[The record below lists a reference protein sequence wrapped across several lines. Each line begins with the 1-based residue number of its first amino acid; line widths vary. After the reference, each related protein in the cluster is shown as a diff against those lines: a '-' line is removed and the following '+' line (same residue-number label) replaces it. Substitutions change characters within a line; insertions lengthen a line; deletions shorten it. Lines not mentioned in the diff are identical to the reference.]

1 MSFPDPPPLY
11 AATGGDSSGR
21 QQTTGPSGVCQ
32 ILSFRRHTGNRFHN
46 SRCPAIIG
54 YAWPCHLLII
64 VNSMRI
70 SFKTV
75 SRCLG
80 LTVAVI
86 SSVHCSADRPSP
98 DNEAGDAGQDGPPA
112 AAPDAA
118 AIVAGPAETD
128 PWLDSGAAQI
138 ESTIDAF
145 NTINNKRG
153 AARNIILFVGDG
165 MGVSTVTAAR
175 ILDGQN
181 RGGPGEDHQLSFE
194 RFPFTGFSKTYNVDV
209 QTPDSAGTMTA
220 MITGVKTNAGL
231 ISVSERTRRGDCD
244 SSKSNELTS
253 ALELAALAGMSTG
266 IVTTTRVTHATPA
279 ATYAKSAD
287 RGWEADSLMP
297 ARARR
302 DGCEDIAAQLIGFPE
317 SMSRRFGVDG
327 AGIDVVFGGGLQM
340 FLPRTR
346 QPGAAPGLRT
356 DGRNLVDEWQ
366 TLHPDGKFITGADQ
380 LAQLDTGSTSKV
392 LGLFNASHMRF
403 HAEQQE
409 NDTGE
414 PSLSFMTEKAIE
426 LLKKNSHGFF
436 LMIEGG
442 RIDHAHHGNN
452 AFNALWDTVAL
463 ADAVATARTMTRVED
478 TLIIVTADH
487 SHVLTMAGY
496 PPRGNPILGKVTGL
510 DNKAVLAADGQPYT
524 TLSYAN
530 GPAFRNPPPNA
541 DPDGHH
547 PVRNLTE
554 AVDTTAA
561 RYHQEALV
569 PLDSETHGGEDVGIY
584 ASGPGAHLISG
595 VIEQHVIFHAME
607 HAGDLKG
614 QTRKSHADASKGQKP
629 EI

>member
-1 MSFPDPPPLY
+1 
-11 AATGGDSSGR
+11 
-21 QQTTGPSGVCQ
+21 
-32 ILSFRRHTGNRFHN
+32 
-46 SRCPAIIG
+46 
-54 YAWPCHLLII
+54 
-64 VNSMRI
+64 MRI
-70 SFKTV
+70 SFKTIP
-75 SRCLG
+75 RCLG
-80 LTVAVI
+80 LVIAVF
-86 SSVHCSADRPSP
+86 SSIHCSAERPTP
-98 DNEAGDAGQDGPPA
+98 ENEADDSERGGTAVA
-112 AAPDAA
+112 ASDAA
-118 AIVAGPAETD
+118 AVVAEWSDTD
-128 PWLDSGAAQI
+128 PWLASGAAQI
-138 ESTIDAF
+138 ESTINAF
-145 NTINNKRG
+145 RTIDNKRG

-194 RFPFTGFSKTYNVDV
+194 KFPFTGFSKTYNVDA

-231 ISVSERTRRGDCD
+231 IGVSERTRRGDCA
-244 SSKSNELTS
+244 SSKSNDLTS
-253 ALELAALAGMSTG
+253 ALELAALAGMATG

-297 ARARR
+297 AQARR
-302 DGCEDIAAQLIGFPE
+302 DGCEDIAAQLIGLPA

-327 AGIDVVFGGGLQM
+327 TGIDVVLGGGLQM

-346 QPGAAPGLRT
+346 EPGGAAGLRA

-366 TLHPDGKFITGADQ
+366 TLHPEGAFITGADQ
-380 LAQLDTGSTSKV
+380 LGQLDINTTSKV

-403 HAEQQE
+403 HAEQQ
-409 NDTGE
+409 NHDTGE
-414 PSLSFMTEKAIE
+414 PSLQFMTEKAIA
-426 LLKKNSHGFF
+426 LLMKNSRGFF
-436 LMIEGG
+436 LMVEGG

-463 ADAVATARTMTRVED
+463 ADAVATARKMTSVED

-496 PPRGNPILGKVTGL
+496 PPRGNPILGMVTGL
-510 DNKAVLAADGQPYT
+510 NNKAVLAADGQPYT

-530 GPAFRNPPPNA
+530 GPAFRAPPPNA
-541 DPDGHH
+541 GAVGPH
-547 PVRNLTE
+547 PARKLTE
-554 AVDTTAA
+554 SVDTTAPG
-561 RYHQEALV
+561 YHQEALV
-569 PLDSETHGGEDVGIY
+569 PLDSETHGGEDVAIY
-584 ASGPGAHLISG
+584 ASGPGAHLLSG

-614 QTRKSHADASKGQKP
+614 RTRTRKKDARREQKP
-629 EI
+629 EPEN